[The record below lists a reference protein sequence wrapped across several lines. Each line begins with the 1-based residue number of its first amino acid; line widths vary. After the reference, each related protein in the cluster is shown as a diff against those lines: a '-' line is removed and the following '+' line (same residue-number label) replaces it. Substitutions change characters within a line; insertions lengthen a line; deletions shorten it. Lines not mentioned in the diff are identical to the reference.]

1 MKYYITGTKRG
12 LGKALAQKYCCV
24 DSIEECDV
32 FINCKQDRFDQVF
45 MLYKASELGKRIINI
60 SSNSA
65 DDSRSTHPMYAV
77 YKSALDDLNS
87 RLYYK
92 GISTTSIRFGYFDS
106 ERVKHINK
114 SKMSLEYCVKVIDWV
129 LTQPYIIKELTITPE
144 VKNE

>member
-12 LGKALAQKYCCV
+12 LGKALAQKYNCV
-24 DSIEECDV
+24 DTIEECDI

-65 DDSRSTHPMYAV
+65 DDSKSVHPMYAV

-106 ERVKHINK
+106 LSFNSFLFGNSDEIR
-114 SKMSLEYCVKVIDWV
+114 
-129 LTQPYIIKELTITPE
+129 
-144 VKNE
+144 